1 MKLSHSFPVFSFEL
15 FPPKTAEM
23 ETLLWRSIEQ
33 LAPLEPDFVSV
44 TYGAGGSTRTRT
56 HMTVQRIL
64 ATTSL
69 QPAAHLTCVGATRQE
84 IDEVIR
90 EYWRIGVRH
99 IVALRGDPPQGAGAP
114 YVPHPDGY
122 AYAVDLIQGI
132 RSIGDFEISVGC
144 YPEGHPASPRL
155 ETDIDILKGKADAG
169 ATRAITQFVFDW
181 QVLVR
186 FRDTVR
192 QRGLTIPI
200 VPGIMP
206 VGNFRGVTRFA
217 KACGATIPEWLTQRF
232 EGLEGKPDE
241 LKRAAVDVACA
252 QIAELRRHGFD
263 KFHFYTLNR
272 AELTEAVVKRI
283 QLSPNQPIQEVQ
295 HDTR

>member
-1 MKLSHSFPVFSFEL
+1 
-15 FPPKTAEM
+15 
-23 ETLLWRSIEQ
+23 
-33 LAPLEPDFVSV
+33 
-44 TYGAGGSTRTRT
+44 
-56 HMTVQRIL
+56 
-64 ATTSL
+64 
-69 QPAAHLTCVGATRQE
+69 
-84 IDEVIR
+84 
-90 EYWRIGVRH
+90 
-99 IVALRGDPPQGAGAP
+99 
-114 YVPHPDGY
+114 VPHPDGY